1 MRGTIEQVWE
11 NEGKNGAFPAVTFSR
26 LYKGRDEKWQST
38 SSFNVWDLPD
48 LARAA
53 FSAEAYIRQ
62 NYGDQDDAGDEG
74 RRDGRAA

>member
-1 MRGTIEQVWE
+1 MGKCAVWE
-11 NEGKNGAFPAVTFSR
+11 NDGKNGVFPAVTFSR
-26 LYKGRDEKWQST
+26 LYKKGESWQST
-38 SSFNVWDLPD
+38 SSFNVWDLAD

-62 NYGDQDDAGDEG
+62 NYGEQDDAGDEG